1 MSPEAMA
8 AAGASNSVGSEL
20 MAGALARVRS
30 AGGSVKPKGAP
41 EKWADQYIRQT
52 QGRDFNAFWNEVN
65 QRFPGPKNSNARR
78 KAGEY
83 FGAFYYVF
91 DAERQTLNAGTI
103 AASPEVAVRDTP
115 PVATAPPPASLPTPA
130 VAPVAAE
137 EVFEGRMNG
146 AAVGPPPASQN
157 EAWLRARTSEYLDA
171 PAGVRGRQN
180 VHGISDLAEMAGFG
194 SDIPGFLEKY
204 GPRGGAEE
212 EEEEVVALNPSAVSQ
227 R

>member
-1 MSPEAMA
+1 
-8 AAGASNSVGSEL
+8 

-65 QRFPGPKNSNARR
+65 QQFPGPENSNARR

-103 AASPEVAVRDTP
+103 AASPEEAVRDTP
-115 PVATAPPPASLPTPA
+115 PVATAPPAAPPAAPPPTLTPPPAPLPTPA

-137 EVFEGRMNG
+137 EVFEGRING
-146 AAVGPPPASQN
+146 AAVN
-157 EAWLRARTSEYLDA
+157 DEAALRARIQQMQIDPNVPMSALD
-171 PAGVRGRQN
+171 R
-180 VHGISDLAEMAGFG
+180 LATELGMTTGDMM
-194 SDIPGFLEKY
+194 SIY
-204 GPRGGAEE
+204 GTDATPP
-212 EEEEVVALNPSAVSQ
+212 VQ
-227 R
+227 